1 MIAISAVLGL
11 LVGGL
16 AIPFAGALGV
26 ASKSAAGGLKDLP
39 QELRAQPL
47 SERTRVL
54 SSGGR
59 TIATF
64 YDENRR
70 SVPLED
76 VAPIMRTAIVAIE
89 DYRFYQHGALDLK
102 GTLRAFLT
110 NQAGG
115 GVVQG
120 GSSITQQMSKMT
132 LLAQAKTA
140 AERKAATEDTYQ
152 RKIQELR
159 HAIAFEQNYSKDWI
173 LERYLNIA
181 YFGDGAYGIQAA
193 ARHYFGKDAKDLDLR
208 EASLL
213 AGLVKNPVGFDPTT
227 YPAIAKARRK
237 VVLDRMAELGKIT
250 DEPGHEGRAAGPR
263 ARGQPHPQRLRLIRG
278 AVLLRLR
285 LPLPAARPG
294 TRQDRRR
301 AQDAAQ
307 ERRADHQ
314 DHDRPALPGR
324 RRARRSPPT

>member
-1 MIAISAVLGL
+1 MPSRTPSSADDERLGPVSVMSHLGVMIAISAVLGL

-39 QELRAQPL
+39 QDLRAQPL
-47 SERTRVL
+47 SERTRLL

-132 LLAQAKTA
+132 LLAQAKTS
-140 AERKAATEDTYQ
+140 AERKAAQD
-152 RKIQELR
+152 
-159 HAIAFEQNYSKDWI
+159 S
-173 LERYLNIA
+173 
-181 YFGDGAYGIQAA
+181 GAA
-193 ARHYFGKDAKDLDLR
+193 AR
-208 EASLL
+208 
-213 AGLVKNPVGFDPTT
+213 
-227 YPAIAKARRK
+227 
-237 VVLDRMAELGKIT
+237 DRVRAELLQGL
-250 DEPGHEGRAAGPR
+250 DPR
-263 ARGQPHPQRLRLIRG
+263 ALPEHR
-278 AVLLRLR
+278 LLR
-285 LPLPAARPG
+285 
-294 TRQDRRR
+294 
-301 AQDAAQ
+301 
-307 ERRADHQ
+307 
-314 DHDRPALPGR
+314 
-324 RRARRSPPT
+324 